1 MKAKLN
7 QMAATRIFARIVPV
21 LILITVMH
29 PSNAQPDS
37 TTVNRKKVLILAA
50 TTGVVYTGSMAVLAH
65 AWYSEFDKEPF
76 HWFNDFHEWKQV
88 DKAGHFYS
96 AYYLSDYGSWA
107 LQACNVP
114 PRKSDI
120 IASVAG
126 IVMISSIEIFD
137 GFSAAYGASASDLAF
152 NVAGSLFYLGQ
163 RALWKQP
170 RLLPKFS
177 YHHTEFSTKRPE
189 VLGEGAS
196 ALIKDYNGQTYWL
209 SADMDKFMR
218 FPRWLNLA
226 AGYGADNMLYGND
239 AQNTAAGYSAYR
251 QFYLAIDLDL
261 TAIPT
266 RSKFLRGLLRVAS
279 AVRLPA
285 PAIEFSRD
293 KVAFHPFYF

>member
-1 MKAKLN
+1 MV
-7 QMAATRIFARIVPV
+7 ATSMFTRLALV
-21 LILITVMH
+21 LILAAALRPCH
-29 PSNAQPDS
+29 AQSDS
-37 TTVNRKKVLILAA
+37 SVADRKKVVILAA
-50 TTGVVYTGSMAVLAH
+50 TTGVVYTAGMAVLAH
-65 AWYSEFDKEPF
+65 TWYSEFDKEPF
-76 HWFNDFHEWKQV
+76 HWFNDFHEWKQM

-96 AYYLSDYGSWA
+96 AFYLTDFGSWS
-107 LQACNVP
+107 LQSCNVP

-126 IVMISSIEIFD
+126 VVMISSIEIFD
-137 GFSAAYGASASDLAF
+137 GFSTAYGASASDLAF

-177 YHHTEFSTKRPE
+177 FHHTEFSSQRPD
-189 VLGEGAS
+189 VLGKGAS
-196 ALIKDYNGQTYWL
+196 TIIKDYNGQTYWL

-239 AQNTAAGYSAYR
+239 NQNTAAGYTAYR

-279 AVRLPA
+279 CVRLPA
-285 PAIEFSRD
+285 PAIEFSRG